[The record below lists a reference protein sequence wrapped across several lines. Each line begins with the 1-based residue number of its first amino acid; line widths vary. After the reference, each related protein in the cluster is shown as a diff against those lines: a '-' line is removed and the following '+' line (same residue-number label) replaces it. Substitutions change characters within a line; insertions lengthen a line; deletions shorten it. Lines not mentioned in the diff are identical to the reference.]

1 MAYEVSR
8 RNFLKGAAA
17 MTVAAAASTLLAG
30 CDGTGGSTPPAANEV
45 VLGDYKVKVTTAKT
59 TQETVAGKDDKLTG
73 YITPVVS
80 ISYSGKGS
88 PTFLYNE
95 IFTSGTIGEAK
106 MTLTNPLQPYNSI
119 VGTFVSCEP
128 KYKTTDKAAYLDY
141 TGNKKPMTL
150 KVSFDDKSYAV
161 FEIWNNG
168 TITASKV

>member
-30 CDGTGGSTPPAANEV
+30 CDGSSNPPAPNEI

-59 TQETVAGKDDKLTG
+59 TQETVAGKEDKLTG

-95 IFTSGTIGEAK
+95 IFTSGTIGESK

-128 KYKTTDKAAYLDY
+128 KYRTTDKAAYTDY
-141 TGNKKPMTL
+141 INSKKPMTL
-150 KVSFDDKSYAV
+150 KVSFDDKNYAV

-168 TITASKV
+168 TITQSKI

>member
-1 MAYEVSR
+1 MVSKVSR

-30 CDGTGGSTPPAANEV
+30 CSGNGGNDVPDPNTV
-45 VLGDYKVKVTTAKT
+45 MLGDYKVKVTSAKT
-59 TQETVAGKDDKLTG
+59 AQESATNSNKITG

-88 PTFLYNE
+88 PTFLYKE
-95 IFTSGTIGEAK
+95 IFISAMIGDTK

-119 VGTFVSCEP
+119 VGTFANCEP
-128 KYKTTDKAAYLDY
+128 KYKTTDKEAYLDY
-141 TGNKKPMTL
+141 TGSKKPMVL
-150 KVSFDDKSYAV
+150 KVSFDDKTYAV

-168 TITASKV
+168 KINPSKA